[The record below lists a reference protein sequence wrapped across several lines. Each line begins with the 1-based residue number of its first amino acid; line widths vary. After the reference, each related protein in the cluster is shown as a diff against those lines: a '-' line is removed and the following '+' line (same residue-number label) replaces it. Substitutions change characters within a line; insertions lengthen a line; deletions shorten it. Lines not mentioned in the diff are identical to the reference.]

1 MRFYERRYRIVINQ
15 HELPIDYDSTKHL
28 ELSMY
33 LDEVLCLFET
43 TAYNTKQT
51 AVISVHNWG
60 KIALLNQSERNI
72 IELERNGVEL
82 IKPSHLYADK
92 IDVGIQMAFIAARVD
107 MDSNLVEKA
116 TEGLVTKQGYLKLQE
131 VFYDEYPEK
140 FI

>member
-1 MRFYERRYRIVINQ
+1 MQFYKRRYRIVINQ
-15 HELPIDYDSTKHL
+15 HELPVDYDSTKHL
-28 ELSMY
+28 DLSMY

-51 AVISVHNWG
+51 AIISVHNWG
-60 KIALLNQSERNI
+60 KIALLEQSESNF
-72 IELERNGVEL
+72 IELQQNGVDL
-82 IKPSHLYADK
+82 IRTSHLYATE
-92 IDVGIQMAFIAARVD
+92 IDAGIQMAFIAARVD
-107 MDSNLVEKA
+107 IDSNLVEKA